1 MTTIYRTIVAHLPA
15 TPLGLLP
22 ARWNIEH
29 HCTVCRATVATVE
42 LIEHAQRHTDHHSP
56 TAASTETRRDA

>member
-1 MTTIYRTIVAHLPA
+1 MTTYRTIVTHLPA

-29 HCTVCRATVATVE
+29 YCTVCRANIPTVE
-42 LIEHAQRHTDHHSP
+42 LIEHAQHHADHHSP
-56 TAASTETRRDA
+56 ATAHAKTPRDA